1 MGAWLS
7 KASPASS
14 PGWSSLPP
22 ELADLV
28 LRRLSSLADRVRFAS
43 VCRHW
48 LHVAIRYS
56 SPSLPRALPWL
67 SFPDGTFRSLP
78 DGERHS
84 FRFRKNDLC
93 AGSFGCWM
101 LFEQAGRRPS
111 RRHFLENPVLGTTK
125 RLPGHCRE
133 PVDLNPDGSGNTR
146 SGSRSTRFFIS
157 KVIVCSSDL
166 IVAMVNYKDRHPCV
180 VVCCRPGMSSWSTG
194 LCNDHW
200 YHDMAFYKG
209 KLFTVTQEGNLF
221 VHEVT
226 EDSDNGEL
234 RVSRVEQV
242 IQAPPPWKYT
252 LDGSYATLICVRTC
266 YLVISRAEK
275 LLMVR
280 WIVPLDYY
288 SSKDSTKQMT
298 LKVFEADF
306 EMSQWLEVKS
316 LDDQVLFVSSNSS
329 KAISASSHRHCD
341 YLRGNKIYFTD
352 EDGFNISRVWPSN
365 KPRTCGVYDMSSN
378 TIHSISLGDL
388 HISDQS
394 KASWFFP

>member
-1 MGAWLS
+1 MAQLLR
-7 KASPASS
+7 ASS

-28 LRRLSSLADRVRFAS
+28 LRHLSSLADRVRFAS

-56 SPSLPRALPWL
+56 SPTLPRALPWL

-93 AGSFGCWM
+93 AGSFGCWI

-111 RRHFLENPVLGTTK
+111 RRHFLENP
-125 RLPGHCRE
+125 
-133 PVDLNPDGSGNTR
+133 
-146 SGSRSTRFFIS
+146 
-157 KVIVCSSDL
+157 
-166 IVAMVNYKDRHPCV
+166 DRHPCV

-234 RVSRVEQV
+234 RVSRVEKV

-316 LDDQVLFVSSNSS
+316 LDDQVLFVSSKSS

-365 KPRTCGVYDMSSN
+365 EPRTCGVYDMSSN